1 MNGATSIYDIIVIG
15 GGPAGYTAALYGS
28 REGRSVLVIE
38 KAMAGGQMALTYEI
52 ENYPGFDEPTDGY
65 VIAEKMK
72 RAAEKF
78 GALSLRATVK
88 SVSFDEDVKSVVTS
102 KGTFE
107 ARSVIISTG
116 ARPRL
121 LGLEREEA
129 LTGMGVSYCAH
140 CDAMFYRGK
149 TVMVVGGGNTAATD
163 VLTLSRVAKKVYLV
177 HRRDTLRASSVYGKK
192 IDSADNVEFIPTS
205 AVTFLGGEEKLSFVR
220 VKDLK
225 TGKEREIALNGLFI
239 SIGRIPE
246 TELFKDKLS
255 LDDSGYIIAGED
267 TKSSVDGVFAAGDV
281 RTKELRQI
289 VTAASDGAVAA
300 HMANE
305 YLDSKVI

>member
-1 MNGATSIYDIIVIG
+1 
-15 GGPAGYTAALYGS
+15 
-28 REGRSVLVIE
+28 
-38 KAMAGGQMALTYEI
+38 
-52 ENYPGFDEPTDGY
+52 
-65 VIAEKMK
+65 
-72 RAAEKF
+72 
-78 GALSLRATVK
+78 
-88 SVSFDEDVKSVVTS
+88 
-102 KGTFE
+102 
-107 ARSVIISTG
+107 
-116 ARPRL
+116 
-121 LGLEREEA
+121 
-129 LTGMGVSYCAH
+129 MGVSYCAH

-192 IDSADNVEFIPTS
+192 IDSADNVEFIPDS

-225 TGKEREIALNGLFI
+225 TGKEREIALDGLFI

-255 LDDSGYIIAGED
+255 LDELGYIVAAEN
-267 TKSSVDGVFAAGDV
+267 TKTSVDGVFAAGDV

-305 YLDSKVI
+305 YLDGK

>member
-15 GGPAGYTAALYGS
+15 GGPAGYTAALYGA

-78 GALSLRATVK
+78 GANSLRATVK
-88 SVSFDEDVKSVVTS
+88 SVSLEGDIKTLETS
-102 KGTFE
+102 KGVFE

-140 CDAMFYRGK
+140 CDAMFYKGK

-163 VLTLSRVAKKVYLV
+163 ALTLSRVASKVYLV
-177 HRRDTLRASSVYGKK
+177 HRRDSLRASSVYREK
-192 IDSADNVEFIPTS
+192 IEKAENIEFIPSS
-205 AVTFLGGEEKLSFVR
+205 AVESLVGENKLEGAVIKNL
-220 VKDLK
+220 KDGSARSITLD
-225 TGKEREIALNGLFI
+225 GLFI

-246 TELFKDKLS
+246 TELFKDKLA
-255 LDDSGYIIAGED
+255 LDEYGYIVAAED
-267 TKSSVDGVFAAGDV
+267 TKTSADGVFAAGDV

-305 YLDSKVI
+305 YLDSKVF

>member
-1 MNGATSIYDIIVIG
+1 MNGATGIYDIIVIG
-15 GGPAGYTAALYGS
+15 GGPAGYTAALYGA
-28 REGRSVLVIE
+28 REGRSVLIIE

-72 RAAEKF
+72 SAAEKF
-78 GALSLRATVK
+78 GAKSLRATVK
-88 SVSFDEDVKSVVTS
+88 SLSPFSDIKTLVTS

-121 LGLEREEA
+121 LGLDREEA

-140 CDAMFYRGK
+140 CDAMFYKGK

-163 VLTLSRVAKKVYLV
+163 ALTLSRVASKVYLV
-177 HRRDTLRASSVYGKK
+177 HRRDSLRASSVYREK
-192 IDSADNVEFIPTS
+192 IEKAENIEFIPSS
-205 AVTFLGGEEKLSFVR
+205 AVESLVGENKLEGAVIKNL
-220 VKDLK
+220 KDGSAISITLD
-225 TGKEREIALNGLFI
+225 GLFV

-246 TELFKDKLS
+246 TELFKDKLA
-255 LDDSGYIIAGED
+255 LDEHGYIVAAED
-267 TKSSVDGVFAAGDV
+267 TKTSVDGVFAAGDV

-305 YLDSKVI
+305 YLDSKVF